1 MDSEYDREAV
11 SEESPVRPLG
21 SRSVEEHPPGDRPGP
36 VELPVGLL
44 GGVAGPHDAAL
55 VPDPVR
61 AVPRACDGTRDR
73 AALLAGLSSDGRMS
87 AGDLEAALDWLAS
100 NALLTG

>member
-1 MDSEYDREAV
+1 MISRTPSRERCQDL
-11 SEESPVRPLG
+11 PGRCLG
-21 SRSVEEHPPGDRPGP
+21 SRD
-36 VELPVGLL
+36 
-44 GGVAGPHDAAL
+44 DAL

-61 AVPRACDGTRDR
+61 AVLRACDGTRDR

-87 AGDLEAALDWLAS
+87 SGDLEAALDWLAS